1 MANLTLA
8 IDDDTLRRA
17 RARAAERGT
26 SVNAVI
32 RDLLEQYAGPSVA
45 ASAVQAMFD
54 IADGA
59 GASVGEGGITWSR
72 DELHDRAHLR

>member
-8 IDDDTLRRA
+8 IDDDILRRA

-32 RDLLEQYAGPSVA
+32 RDLLEQFAGPSVA
-45 ASAVQAMFD
+45 AAAVRSMSTSPTVLARQWGRRAYLD
-54 IADGA
+54 A
-59 GASVGEGGITWSR
+59 G
-72 DELHDRAHLR
+72 RAP